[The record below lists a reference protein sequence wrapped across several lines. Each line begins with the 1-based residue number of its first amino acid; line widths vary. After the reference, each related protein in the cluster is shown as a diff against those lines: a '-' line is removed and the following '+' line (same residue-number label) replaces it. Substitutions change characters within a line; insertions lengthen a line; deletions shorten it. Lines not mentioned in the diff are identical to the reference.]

1 MRRLG
6 TVALAEEIISP
17 RFHLPNDPT
26 SSPLERI
33 PLELVQKIF
42 LHCLPGDEYTRPDH
56 RSAPLLVTQVCSSWR
71 HVALATPRLWNSLW
85 IQLSRNNV
93 DRRLNTMA
101 TWLRRSA
108 SCPLSLHAQ
117 VQSTGLDIVNLFFM
131 LLDAYKQSWKD
142 LRLVLPLSW
151 AEIAMQMFSQPT
163 PLLEVF
169 RMRVAKSQDNLLP
182 TSQTP
187 FFLTDEL
194 APRLRCISWGIT
206 GPHSVRFLPQLTR
219 LEELDVD
226 SDLSVSEC
234 LAILQQCP
242 RLVSCEFW
250 KIKSV
255 SNILDI
261 HIYTPIRLPRLRSMA
276 LHSTLGADMLLEYLE
291 LPALTRLKIAFIG
304 DAVVSTWSQRR
315 FDGFFARS
323 NCPLQSLI
331 LQDVLPSEEALIHC
345 LECVSASLVEL
356 VLLDT
361 RSLFVMRDKVLT
373 LLMARQ
379 GHDASVTCLCPRL
392 EVLRF
397 GRSLLSADGLL
408 ADMVE
413 SRWERSSPW
422 GPVTRLRSI
431 NPRISVV
438 DHPEDVRRLAMLCD
452 KGLYC
457 S

>member
-1 MRRLG
+1 
-6 TVALAEEIISP
+6 
-17 RFHLPNDPT
+17 
-26 SSPLERI
+26 
-33 PLELVQKIF
+33 
-42 LHCLPGDEYTRPDH
+42 
-56 RSAPLLVTQVCSSWR
+56 
-71 HVALATPRLWNSLW
+71 
-85 IQLSRNNV
+85 
-93 DRRLNTMA
+93 
-101 TWLRRSA
+101 
-108 SCPLSLHAQ
+108 
-117 VQSTGLDIVNLFFM
+117 
-131 LLDAYKQSWKD
+131 
-142 LRLVLPLSW
+142 
-151 AEIAMQMFSQPT
+151 MFSQPT

-169 RMRVAKSQDNLLP
+169 RMRLAKSQDNLLQ
-182 TSQTP
+182 TSQTS

-206 GPHSVRFLPQLTR
+206 GPHSVLFLPQLTR
-219 LEELDVD
+219 LEELEVD

-234 LAILQQCP
+234 LVILQQCP

-250 KIKSV
+250 KIRSV
-255 SNILDI
+255 SNILDV
-261 HIYTPIRLPRLRSMA
+261 HIFSPIRLPQLRSIA
-276 LHSTLGADMLLEYLE
+276 LRSTFGADMLLEYLE
-291 LPALTRLKIAFIG
+291 LPALTRLKIAFIA
-304 DAVVSTWSQRR
+304 DASDQIAPVSTWSQRR

-323 NCPLQSLI
+323 DCPLQTLI
-331 LQDVLPSEEALIHC
+331 MQDVLPSEEALIHC

-361 RSLFVMRDKVLT
+361 RGLFVMRDRVLT

-413 SRWERSSPW
+413 SRWKCSSPW
-422 GPVTRLRSI
+422 GPVTRLKSI
-431 NPRISVV
+431 NPCISDV
-438 DHPEDVRRLAMLCD
+438 DHPEDVRRLAMLRD